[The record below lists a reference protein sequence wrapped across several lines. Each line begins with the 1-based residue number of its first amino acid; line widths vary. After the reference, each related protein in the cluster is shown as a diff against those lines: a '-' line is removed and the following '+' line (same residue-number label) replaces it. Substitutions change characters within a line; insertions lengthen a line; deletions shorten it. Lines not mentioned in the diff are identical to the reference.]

1 MPIHK
6 IYIYTTKSGILHAN
20 RQKMYKDTCND
31 SSHKTRPIFR
41 AWNVCDNE
49 KKHAV
54 STSSMGPITQGKG
67 REGDNFQVK
76 DEIKTK
82 YSNATV
88 LNYLIITIMT
98 LVSTGIVLNRGS
110 VCVAK

>member
-1 MPIHK
+1 
-6 IYIYTTKSGILHAN
+6 
-20 RQKMYKDTCND
+20 MYKDTCHD

-41 AWNVCDNE
+41 AWNVCDDE
-49 KKHAV
+49 KKLAV
-54 STSSMGPITQGKG
+54 STSSMGPIVQGKG
-67 REGDNFQVK
+67 PRDDNFQVK

>member
-1 MPIHK
+1 MK
-6 IYIYTTKSGILHAN
+6 EANKRGILHVN
-20 RQKMYKDTCND
+20 RQKMYKDTCHD
-31 SSHKTRPIFR
+31 SSKKTRPIFM

-49 KKHAV
+49 KKLAV
-54 STSSMGPITQGKG
+54 STSSMGPILQGKG
-67 REGDNFQVK
+67 PIDDNCQVK

-82 YSNATV
+82 HNNTTV